1 MSRKIDYQKELNTK
15 QREAVFSTVGPHLVI
30 AGAGSGKTRVLVYRV
45 AYLVEQG
52 IRPEEIL
59 LLTFTRKAASEMLRR
74 ASLILDER
82 CDRVSGGTFHSFANI
97 ILRKYAACLGLSN
110 NFTILDKSDAED
122 TINLIRSKLGF
133 HKANKRFPRKGAL
146 YALLSKSVNKSHSV
160 DWSEN
165 IKKVLYADYPN
176 FIEWEDEIIK
186 IRDEYALYKRS
197 KSLLDYDDLLVYLKE
212 LLLEFEQVRLRLA
225 SKYRYIMV
233 DEYQDTNKLQAQ
245 IVYSLA
251 AESKNIM
258 VVGDDAQSIY
268 AFRGANFKNII
279 DFPKIFKD
287 ARVITLEENYRST
300 QSILNLTN
308 QLIACAEEGFEKTL
322 YTRKPGD
329 KLPVYAETQDEHGQ
343 SEYIADKILALREEG
358 VELAE
363 MAVLFRSG
371 WHSNDLEIELASRN
385 IPFVKYGGQKFVEAA
400 HIKDMLSY
408 LRIAQNVS
416 DHVSWYRLLLLLPGI
431 GPKTAEGVIRHLAY
445 PQGGQGVDPCGDK
458 IFARRPEL
466 TELFKLYKKLDLKEL
481 KPAEM
486 LELCVEHYQPLLK
499 NKYDDFDKRLNDI
512 ASLVRIAW
520 RYKSLEQFLTD
531 MALEPPE
538 RNIIQAGIKD
548 KDDSSVVLSTIHS
561 AKGLEWHT
569 VFIIYLAEGHLP
581 SYLSLEDSAAIEEE
595 RRLLYVAA
603 TRAKENLFLL
613 KPHIDRSPRS
623 YFAESST
630 IFTRPSRFL
639 EQNNILSKFTSMET
653 RAEEGFYA
661 LSADDIIEK
670 KPLRR
675 KREFLE
681 TIEEYFGSD
690 ND

>member
-1 MSRKIDYQKELNTK
+1 MSHKIDYQKELNTK

-52 IRPEEIL
+52 VRPEEIL
-59 LLTFTRKAASEMLRR
+59 LLTFTRKAAAEMLRR
-74 ASLILDER
+74 ASLILDNR

-97 ILRKYAACLGLSN
+97 ILRKYAAFLGLSN
-110 NFTILDKSDAED
+110 NFTILDRSDAED
-122 TINLIRSKLGF
+122 TINLIRTKLGF
-133 HKANKRFPRKGAL
+133 HKAQKRFPKKGAL
-146 YALLSKSVNKSHSV
+146 CALLSKSVNK
-160 DWSEN
+160 SEN
-165 IKKVLYADYPN
+165 IKKVLYADYPH
-176 FIEWEDEIIK
+176 FMEWEDQIIK
-186 IRDEYALYKRS
+186 IRDEYAVYKRL
-197 KSLLDYDDLLVYLKE
+197 KSLLDYDDLLVYLRK
-212 LLLEFEQVRLRLA
+212 LLLEFEQVRLQLA
-225 SKYRYIMV
+225 KKYRYIMV

-245 IVYSLA
+245 IVYFLA

-279 DFPKIFKD
+279 DFPNVFKD
-287 ARVITLEENYRST
+287 ARIITLEENYRST

-308 QLIACAEEGFEKTL
+308 ELIACAEEGFEKML

-363 MAVLFRSG
+363 IAVLFRSG

-408 LRIAQNVS
+408 LRIAQNVF
-416 DHVSWYRLLLLLPGI
+416 DQVSWYRLLLLLPGI
-431 GPKTAEGVIRHLAY
+431 GPKTAEGIILQVAG
-445 PQGGQGVDPCGDK
+445 PQGNRKVDTRDK
-458 IFARRPEL
+458 VFARTPSL
-466 TELFKLYKKLDLKEL
+466 AALFELFKKIDTNSRN
-481 KPAEM
+481 PAQM
-486 LELCVEHYQPLLK
+486 LELCIEHYHPLLK
-499 NKYDDFDKRLNDI
+499 DKYDDFDKRLNDI
-512 ASLVRIAW
+512 DSLVHIAS

-581 SYLSLEDSAAIEEE
+581 SYLSLEDSDAIEEE

-623 YFAESST
+623 YFTESNT

-639 EQNNILSKFTSMET
+639 EQNNILSKFTSIEP
-653 RAEEGFYA
+653 RIEEDFNA
-661 LSADDIIEK
+661 LSADESLEK
-670 KPLRR
+670 KPSRR
-675 KREFLE
+675 NPAFLE
-681 TIEEYFGSD
+681 TLDEYFKSSGD
-690 ND
+690 